1 MYFRKGETV
10 IQGFKI
16 VTCSKAPFHCRNGV
30 LEHTLKKFY
39 VSNIYSITIL
49 MITEKMT

>member
-16 VTCSKAPFHCRNGV
+16 VACSKAPFHCRNGV
-30 LEHTLKKFY
+30 LEHTLKKVN
-39 VSNIYSITIL
+39 VSNIFNYYFDDY
-49 MITEKMT
+49 